1 MRTVSPDSRP
11 RARTHAEAAFVLLR
25 VLIRGQVLFAGESGL
40 SLAAAG
46 ALVDAPPQV
55 LRAAIERLLA
65 DGVIEY
71 DVNRGGVRLSRD
83 TLAELSP
90 AALLH

>member
-1 MRTVSPDSRP
+1 M
-11 RARTHAEAAFVLLR
+11 LLR